1 MPIPK
6 TRKELTDLVTTSF
19 GKLRTE
25 LDDAGPSLA
34 ELTCVDN
41 WSVKD
46 LLAVRAWWTE
56 SVVDWIEA
64 GRRGEIPTTP
74 ATGYGW
80 KETPRLNAD
89 IVEATQKQ
97 SYRTIRT
104 RLERGV
110 TRVLA
115 TIDALDDT
123 ELLKIGVFDWAG
135 KWPISR
141 WISLN
146 TARQYTTAR
155 MFIRRAVSRQGSR
168 RMRVAMNSGES
179 REA

>member
-6 TRKELTDLVTTSF
+6 TRTELVEMVTTSF
-19 GKLRTE
+19 EKLRAE
-25 LDDAGPSLA
+25 LDGAGSRVGSLH
-34 ELTCVDN
+34 CVDD

-64 GRRGEIPTTP
+64 GCRGERPVTP
-74 ATGYGW
+74 AEGYAW

-89 IVEATQKQ
+89 IVSKARRESLK
-97 SYRTIRT
+97 SLRR
-104 RLERGV
+104 RLERGYA
-110 TRVLA
+110 RVVA
-115 TIDALDDT
+115 TIDRLDDQ
-123 ELLKIGVFDWAG
+123 ELLEVGVFEWAG
-135 KWPISR
+135 SYPIAR

-155 MFIRRAVSRQGSR
+155 SFIRKALRGAG
-168 RMRVAMNSGES
+168 
-179 REA
+179 